1 MPSHRV
7 LLLFPPHLRGTE
19 PPIGIATLKASLEQ
33 YGCIVRVWDAN
44 AAFLR
49 WMIDRAQDSSEHRFH
64 RAYLRRHS
72 IIPNLRDL
80 STYTDPGTYLPSIES
95 LAGLMASDA
104 RRSGVYLTPGD
115 FESPHLPDLSSDSVS
130 NAIASHETSY
140 FHDFIAD
147 RLVEMLAA
155 FNPDHVGVSTI
166 FRTQF
171 PCALA
176 MIGWLRAHRP
186 DIRLIIGGTYLDAL
200 PPESIAVLR
209 DSAVDV
215 LMGPSESALP
225 KHLGFPD
232 ASMAYIPPDYRDC
245 DWEEYLTPQP
255 VLPLTISRGCYYGRC
270 SFCDESRREYRE
282 TRVDEVLAQSIN
294 EGFHDREPIIHF
306 TDNAIPPGALSRLA
320 ESEVTGGWYGFVR
333 LEKRLTDPAFI
344 DALARGGCRMLQ
356 LGLESPVQRLLDRMR
371 KHTDAADFP
380 AILHNL
386 RRSGIRSYVYLMFGL
401 PGQTVEDCE
410 ATLTFLERHPI
421 DFINASVF
429 QLPAG
434 ADLAR
439 NPDAYRLD
447 IPDPVQPGSRQI
459 RFEAREGMN
468 RRDLRR
474 WMGTV
479 FARHPV
485 AARLIHQTPRFFKSS
500 HAVFM

>member
-1 MPSHRV
+1 MPSPRV

-19 PPIGIATLKASLEQ
+19 PPIGIAILKASLEQ
-33 YGCIVRVWDAN
+33 CGCIVRAWDAN
-44 AAFLR
+44 AAFLH
-49 WMIDRAQDSSEHRFH
+49 WMIDRAQDCSEHRFH
-64 RAYLRRHS
+64 RAYLRRHD
-72 IIPNLRDL
+72 IIRDLRDR
-80 STYTDPGTYLPSIES
+80 STYADIGKYRSPVES
-95 LAGLMASDA
+95 LAGLMAADA

-115 FESPHLPDLSSDSVS
+115 FESPQLPDLSFESVS
-130 NAIASHETSY
+130 NAIASHEISY
-140 FHDFIAD
+140 FHDFIED
-147 RLVEMLAA
+147 SLGEMVAA
-155 FNPDHVGVSTI
+155 FNPGLIGISTI

-176 MIGWLRAHRP
+176 MIGWLRACRP

-200 PPESIAVLR
+200 PPDSITVLR
-209 DSAVDV
+209 DSAVEV
-215 LMGPSESALP
+215 FRGPAESDLP
-225 KHLGFPD
+225 RLLGFPD
-232 ASMAYIPPDYRDC
+232 SSVAYHAPDYRDVH
-245 DWEEYLTPQP
+245 WEQYLTPQP

-282 TRVDEVLAQSIN
+282 TQVEEVLARSTG
-294 EGFHDREPIIHF
+294 ESTPVEKPIIHF

-320 ESEVTGGWYGFVR
+320 ACEVAGGWYGFVR
-333 LEKRLTDPAFI
+333 PEKRLTDPGFVE
-344 DALARGGCRMLQ
+344 ALARGGCRMLQ
-356 LGLESPVQRLLDRMR
+356 LGLETPVQRLLDQMR

-380 AILHNL
+380 LILKNL
-386 RRSGIRSYVYLMFGL
+386 RQFGIRSYVYLMFGL

-439 NPDAYRLD
+439 NPEVYQVT
-447 IPDPVQPGSRQI
+447 ISDPGRPGSRQI
-459 RFEAREGMN
+459 RYETRDGLS

-479 FARHPV
+479 FSKHPA
-485 AARLIHQTPRFFKSS
+485 AARLLHRTPRFFKSS